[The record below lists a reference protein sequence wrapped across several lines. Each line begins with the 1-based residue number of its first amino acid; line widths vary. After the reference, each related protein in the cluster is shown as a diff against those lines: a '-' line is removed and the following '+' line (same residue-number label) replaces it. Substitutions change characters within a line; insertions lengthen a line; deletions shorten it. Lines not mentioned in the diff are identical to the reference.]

1 MLKAV
6 QCDGCGHAF
15 TVAKLAEQQQVACP
29 SCNGLVIIPSSGL
42 DKNTIIGNRYQVKE
56 ILEES
61 PVSTLFIATDL
72 DYEDFALLRV
82 YSWGFSNGVSS
93 LEDFLHTITS
103 VSHLAEPV
111 HVRITDQGV
120 DDGQIYTV
128 WPYEDM
134 ESVESIVKRSGPM
147 SPAMA
152 VSICK
157 DLALSLDKAFHTTGA
172 GHYNLSPKCIFMNSQ
187 GAVRYS
193 DYGIS
198 AHLSSDQRFIQS
210 GFPLWNMHYLSPEM
224 ALGWSY
230 PDIKSDMYALAS
242 VLFYMVT
249 GTEPYAGARS
259 VQDINHDS
267 LQFPSSVQKEI
278 SRTFEDFFYSMTARN
293 PIQRFTS
300 WSEAVSKMDQFLFEE
315 KSQKKSG
322 VSQRQRASLTKVHQQ
337 ESFDSVKLNPNDRK
351 RKLTSSKSQGVSQK
365 RMSAEDVRNK
375 LAQNEGGRP
384 AMSFA
389 RNSPGNK
396 TNQPGGSSKSIRMK
410 SATGSRSKGPR
421 SANSTRSKAPR
432 SSTGART
439 KAVLNS
445 TGSNAP
451 VQKKKQAPPPP
462 EKSKTTGILVM
473 LGIVFGLMVIG
484 FIVYAAL
491 GKNTKPKLASDP
503 NDNKPVVDNSDYNKS
518 AKEKQAENKPDPD
531 DKTDPVVKTPD
542 PDDKTD
548 PVVKTPDPDD
558 KTDPVVKTPD
568 PKPPVANNPDRFKEL
583 VDLIRKGVADR
594 GSNPVQIQGHFD
606 EAYPLAD
613 GVKDGK
619 KQLDSL
625 FEDFKPRRELA
636 RRLAYNEVVQAVRN
650 MELKRDFDNAFEYAD
665 KYSGPFADELKDELA
680 GLKEK
685 ITKNK
690 EKAANEPPPEMKED
704 KVANN
709 EEMKKEAEEKPV
721 ENVSV
726 DDLAEKIASA
736 QTSIALILYGK
747 LKDKLKEKAVALEPL
762 QPILENGEEAKIN
775 EKILKGY
782 EKLLNQNVTLINKG
796 QKMSGK
802 LLAVDAEDNDLSV
815 AVNFNGR
822 TLNRVVKLDDV
833 HISNKLPL
841 ITGSNDIETVLLQ
854 TIYMIRAN
862 DLIGSL
868 KHIDNYTGPLKSEIR
883 KFLLKN
889 LNGDAIGALTKVL
902 DLTGLSDI
910 AGDQFDKQLGG
921 INVNSED
928 AWLASYLVNRFK
940 VNFSSTEY
948 YINNEAKINALSLVL
963 NKMASRAKAPSVIV
977 SENGG
982 NGTKTLE
989 NALRE
994 AKSGEVIRILPG
1006 VYEGSLEI
1014 RQRSVSVYGASG
1026 VVINAALRV
1035 SESRCYLKQLTFTN
1049 GHLSLSNKVSSVD
1062 IINCLFTKDGVNMAG
1077 DNSGISMVNSVIY
1090 GIQAGENKRTKI
1102 NHCTILERKD
1112 RNQDNS
1118 FTIKGF
1124 INGEVKNSIVMA
1136 QRNYA
1141 IRFNKNQKSTCAY
1154 KDSILFA
1161 GNALALI
1168 GNERISDLSAF
1179 KKEVARV
1186 SNVITEKPE
1195 FLEPVGGDYRLK
1207 DFSPGFLA
1215 GEDKKSMGVQMDTR
1229 LQLIDVR

>member
-15 TVAKLAEQQQVACP
+15 TVAKLAEQQQVSCP
-29 SCNGLVIIPSSGL
+29 ACNGLIFIPSSGI
-42 DKNTIIGNRYQVKE
+42 DKNTIVGNRYQIKE

-61 PVSTLFIATDL
+61 PVSTLYIATDL
-72 DYEDFALLRV
+72 DYEDYALLRV
-82 YSWGFSNGVSS
+82 YSWGFSNGVTS

-111 HVRITDQGV
+111 HIHITDQGI

-134 ESVESIVKRSGPM
+134 ESVDSIVNRNGPM

-172 GHYNLSPKCIFMNSQ
+172 GHYNLTPKCLYMNSQ

-198 AHLSSDQRFIQS
+198 AHLSNDQRFIQS

-242 VLFYMVT
+242 VLYFMVS
-249 GTEPYAGARS
+249 GAEPYAGARS
-259 VQDINHDS
+259 VQEINHDS
-267 LQFPSSVQKEI
+267 LQFPSSVQKDL
-278 SRTFEDFFYSMTARN
+278 SRSFEDFFYSMTARN
-293 PIQRFTS
+293 PIQRFNS

-315 KSQKKSG
+315 KSQKKSA

-337 ESFDSVKLNPNDRK
+337 ESFDSIKLNPNDRK
-351 RKLTSSKSQGVSQK
+351 KKLTSSKSQGFNKK
-365 RMSAEDVRNK
+365 RMSAEDVRSK
-375 LAQNEGGRP
+375 LAQNDGGKP

-389 RNSPGNK
+389 RNSPSK
-396 TNQPGGSSKSIRMK
+396 AQQAPSKSSKSLKMK
-410 SATGSRSKGPR
+410 SSTGSRSKGPK
-421 SANSTRSKAPR
+421 SAGATRSPGTTRGPGAR
-432 SSTGART
+432 GATGART
-439 KAVLNS
+439 KAALNR
-445 TGSNAP
+445 TGSHAA

-462 EKSKTTGILVM
+462 KKSKTTAVLVI

-484 FIVYAAL
+484 FIVFAAL
-491 GKNTKPKLASDP
+491 GKNKKPKLATDP
-503 NDNKPVVDNSDYNKS
+503 SQDNNESVDNSDYNK
-518 AKEKQAENKPDPD
+518 AGKERTAENKVEDNKKPDSDKD
-531 DKTDPVVKTPD
+531 DPDPVVKKPD
-542 PDDKTD
+542 PEPKEVVTKD
-548 PVVKTPDPDD
+548 PS
-558 KTDPVVKTPD
+558 
-568 PKPPVANNPDRFKEL
+568 RFNEL
-583 VDLIRKGVADR
+583 IALIRKGVADR
-594 GSNPVQIQGHFD
+594 GSNPVELQGYFD
-606 EAYPLAD
+606 EAYPLSD

-619 KQLDSL
+619 KQLDAL
-625 FEDFKPRRELA
+625 FKDFEPRRALA
-636 RRLAYNEVVQAVRN
+636 KRLAYNEVFQTVRN
-650 MELKRDFDNAFEYAD
+650 MELKRDFDGALAYID
-665 KYSGPFADELKDELA
+665 KYDGPFSDEIQAELA
-680 GLKEK
+680 SLKEK
-685 ITKNK
+685 TLKNK
-690 EKAANEPPPEMKED
+690 EKAANEPPPEMKD
-704 KVANN
+704 GKVVKTDEQQKEEAANATV
-709 EEMKKEAEEKPV
+709 EE
-721 ENVSV
+721 VSV
-726 DDLAEKIASA
+726 DDLAEKIAKA
-736 QTSIALILYGK
+736 QTSIALILYEKVKEK
-747 LKDKLKEKAVALEPL
+747 LKDKSASIEPL
-762 QPILENGEEAKIN
+762 KPILENAEEAKIN
-775 EKILKGY
+775 GKIIEGFK
-782 EKLLNQNVTLINKG
+782 KLINTNVSLINKG

-802 LLAVDAEDNDLSV
+802 LLAVDEEDNDLSI

-841 ITGSNDIETVLLQ
+841 IVGENEVETVLLQ

-868 KHIDNYTGPLKSEIR
+868 KHFDKYNGPLKTEIR

-889 LNGDAIGALTKVL
+889 LNGDAIGALSKVL
-902 DLTGLSDI
+902 ELTGLSDI
-910 AGDQFDKQLGG
+910 AGDQFEQQLAG
-921 INVNSED
+921 IKVNSED

-948 YINNEAKINALSLVL
+948 YINNEEKINALSKIL
-963 NKMASRAKAPSVIV
+963 NKMASRAKSPSVIV

-982 NGTKTLE
+982 NGTETLE

-994 AKSGEVIRILPG
+994 AKSGAIIRILPG

-1014 RQRSVSVYGASG
+1014 RQRSVSLYGASG

-1035 SESRCYLKQLTFTN
+1035 SESRCILKQLTFTN
-1049 GHLSLSNKVSSVD
+1049 GHLSLSNKVGSVD
-1062 IINCLFTKDGVNMAG
+1062 IINCLFTKDGINLTG
-1077 DNSGISMVNSVIY
+1077 DNSGVTITNSVIY

-1118 FTIKGF
+1118 FTIRGY
-1124 INGEVKNSIVMA
+1124 INGEIKNSIIYA
-1136 QRNYA
+1136 ERNYV
-1141 IRFNKNQKSTCAY
+1141 IRFNESQKSSCAF
-1154 KDSILFA
+1154 KDSLLFG
-1161 GNALALI
+1161 GNSLAMV
-1168 GNERISDLSAF
+1168 GNERISDISSF
-1179 KKEVARV
+1179 KKEVGRV
-1186 SNVITEKPE
+1186 SDVITDKPE

-1229 LQLIDVR
+1229 LQLIDVK